1 MIEKSLVNKKNKTA
15 IAAMFI
21 LTTALSSQVAM
32 AESCH
37 IKLHN
42 RSSFRIREVHMSRVG
57 EDNWGKNLVEDVE
70 DKTIWQNQ
78 SVNLRFEDQENKCLY
93 DMKVMGENEDDE
105 EIHRVNICK
114 NSDFE
119 ITDEE

>member
-1 MIEKSLVNKKNKTA
+1 MIEKSHPNHKGTTA
-15 IAAMFI
+15 ISALFI
-21 LTTALSSQVAM
+21 LATALSSQVVL

-57 EDNWGKNLVEDVE
+57 EDNWGKNLVNDVE

-78 SVNLRFEDQENKCLY
+78 SVNLRFEDRENNCLY
-93 DMKVMGENEDDE
+93 DMKVMGEDEDDE
-105 EIHRVNICK
+105 EIHRVNICN

>member
-1 MIEKSLVNKKNKTA
+1 MGKSLINQKNQTA
-15 IAAMFI
+15 IAALLI
-21 LTTALSSQVAM
+21 SATTLSSQVVL

-37 IKLHN
+37 IKLRNH
-42 RSSFRIREVHMSRVG
+42 SSFRIREVHMSRVG
-57 EDNWGKNLVEDVE
+57 EDNWGENLVDDIH
-70 DKTIWQNQ
+70 DKTIWQGQ
-78 SVNLRFEDQENKCLY
+78 SVNLRFEDRQNNCLY
-93 DMKVMGENEDDE
+93 DMKVMGEDDDDE

>member
-1 MIEKSLVNKKNKTA
+1 MIEKSLVSKKSKTA
-15 IAAMFI
+15 IAALFI

-37 IKLHN
+37 IKLRN

-57 EDNWGKNLVEDVE
+57 EDNWGKNLVDDVE

-78 SVNLRFEDQENKCLY
+78 SVNLRFEDRENNCLY
-93 DMKVMGENEDDE
+93 DMKVMGEHKEDE
-105 EIHRVNICK
+105 EIHRVNICN